1 MLPKYHALFGIIFAG
16 IIFLTFPKIGLL
28 GLFII
33 WASSVLVDVDHYLF
47 YVMTEKDLN
56 LKNAYKSFNN
66 ETTEFFKLSL
76 EDRKKIKEDALY
88 IFHGV
93 ETLVILLVLFFFL
106 PLLFSTISL
115 LIFLGVL
122 FHNILDLVYAIFV
135 GYPLE
140 KMGLQTINF
149 LNYKKNKDVEK

>member
-1 MLPKYHALFGIIFAG
+1 MLPKHHALFGIIFAG
-16 IIFLTFPKIGLL
+16 IIFLTFPKVGLL

-56 LKNAYKSFNN
+56 LKNAYKSFDKQ
-66 ETTEFFKLSL
+66 TSKFFKLPL
-76 EDRKKIKEDALY
+76 EERRKIKEDALY

-93 ETLVILLVLFFFL
+93 ETLVILLVLFLFL
-106 PLLFSTISL
+106 PLPLSITPL

-122 FHNILDLVYAIFV
+122 FHNILDLIYAIFV

-140 KMGLQTINF
+140 KMGLQMINF
-149 LNYKKNKDVEK
+149 LNYKKNKYVEK